1 MEGCGEGAARNSQGQ
16 LGQVCLRGHEGRGGT
31 GCVCETERE
40 RWGRRGRILLFGS
53 RWKPL
58 KDFELRSDT
67 RSDWGLPRITI
78 VCCMESG
85 LNEKGQSRKASL
97 EGVQRSRESRADG
110 T

>member
-1 MEGCGEGAARNSQGQ
+1 MGK
-16 LGQVCLRGHEGRGGT
+16 
-31 GCVCETERE
+31 ERE
-40 RWGRRGRILLFGS
+40 NIFLLFGS
-53 RWKPL
+53 RWKLL

-67 RSDWGLPRITI
+67 RSDLGLTRITI

-97 EGVQRSRESRADG
+97 ESRAGG